1 MSAELA
7 NKLGFY
13 YVIFQQIP
21 NTDRVNCW
29 IDGKDFPEIMK
40 KDALVGFLNQLG
52 YQADLTRKMVEA
64 FTESSFFIWEV
75 EEEKIRR
82 LSNVAEELSIAEAV
96 SQKRKELMS
105 TRREERID
113 TQMGWK
119 HEIDSSGNLNLLK

>member
-21 NTDRVNCW
+21 NTDRINCW

-40 KDALVGFLNQLG
+40 KDTLVGFLNQLG

-82 LSNVAEELSIAEAV
+82 LSNMTEELSIAEEI
-96 SQKRKELMS
+96 SRKRKELIS